1 MFHPAEEMKP
11 FDGGDRSRWAKNRS
25 FHSGGGGLVST
36 LSDYHR
42 FCLMLLGGGKLDGAR
57 IVSRKTLVLVSATH
71 LVGCGALTQHSV
83 GIFSDAETAVVGF
96 GLVFAVMLDNAHAGI
111 PGSAGVF
118 FVGRLSFT

>member
-1 MFHPAEEMKP
+1 MFHPAEKMKP

-57 IVSRKTLVLVSATH
+57 IVSRKTLDLMTANH
-71 LVGCGALTQHSV
+71 LVGGGDLHQHSV
-83 GIFSDAETAVVGF
+83 GIFSADEY
-96 GLVFAVMLDNAHAGI
+96 
-111 PGSAGVF
+111 AGVGLGLGLHRKS
-118 FVGRLSFT
+118 VVSGKRLFRTDKFGWAPSH